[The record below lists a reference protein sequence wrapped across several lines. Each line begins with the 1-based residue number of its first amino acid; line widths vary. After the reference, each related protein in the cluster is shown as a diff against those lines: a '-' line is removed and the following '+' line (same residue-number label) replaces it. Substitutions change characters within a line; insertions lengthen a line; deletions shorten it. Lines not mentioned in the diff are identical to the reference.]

1 MIAIGVKRRSR
12 KIRIISLASTCGLI
26 ALSVIQVPRL
36 ADQTDEIRSKIVQHH
51 ELKTG
56 LRTSS
61 SAAEVAAQLEDINI
75 QLEVLQASMIE
86 SSQLPNVQSELL
98 ELARSSG
105 CQIRKVAIQPGMRE
119 NWTPPSAAG
128 ALPEDRLEEEKD
140 VYSLDT
146 EQISLNLNGTFE
158 QTALFIAKIR
168 KKPWMMRV
176 AHISFSHL
184 PEETGRL
191 TVEATLA
198 FVRLAKSENEGELV
212 NWREGSRSAQVH

>member
-1 MIAIGVKRRSR
+1 MIAIGKKRRSR
-12 KIRIISLASTCGLI
+12 NTRIISLASTCGLI

-36 ADQTDEIRSKIVQHH
+36 ADQTEDIRTKIAQHH

-56 LRTSS
+56 LRVSD
-61 SAAEVAAQLEDINI
+61 SAAEITAQLNDVNN
-75 QLEVLQASMIE
+75 QLEILQASMID

-98 ELARSSG
+98 DMARSSG
-105 CQIRKVAIQPGMRE
+105 CQIRKVAIQPGLRE
-119 NWTPPSAAG
+119 NWAPQSASS
-128 ALPEDRLEEEKD
+128 PEEQSEDNKD
-140 VYSLDT
+140 LYSLNT
-146 EQISLNLNGTFE
+146 EQISLSLNGTFE

-168 KKPWMMRV
+168 QKPWMMRV

-198 FVRLAKSENEGELV
+198 FVRLAKSEDEGEFV
-212 NWREGSRSAQVH
+212 NWREGSRAARIH